1 MVYKMTLEELEENG
15 QKSSHSQAKEKGR
28 TGKKWLEKL
37 EWEVGICMV
46 HR

>member
-28 TGKKWLEKL
+28 TGKKCLEKL